1 MLIDSVSYYL
11 SMIEIYSVLTIL
23 LFVFPL
29 IMWRSYLRGKG
40 MVFRF
45 LFCII
50 TQTCYISNLVILLG
64 FFKIAS
70 RFTLILGLAAEY
82 AIVRWKTNWREAGVD
97 KTERF
102 SFKRAVKVLKPSRAV
117 SWLKHKWFEASM
129 RFSNYKKW
137 SAWKWLCDNSLLLL
151 ALAAAV
157 VYNTLFLNHSL
168 LTDGHSYQA
177 SDIPV
182 HLKWVYELMHGNLFS
197 DGIYPFY
204 MHSMIYAVTTL
215 SGIHLREVTLYYGS
229 YQTII
234 LILSIYCL
242 SKRLFCNKYLALM
255 PVMLFS
261 VLLNQTRYVASLPQ
275 ECGMFATMCIAYF
288 MLNYVQSEREHHV
301 VPSDLATNGK
311 GFFRVGQYLMR
322 YHINIDAMLIMLSV
336 ALVIGYHFYTAI
348 AAILLVFGFALT
360 YFIRFLKKKNWV
372 PLLAAGIA
380 GAFIAIAPFALGL
393 ATGMEFQGSMAWATS
408 LIQGENNT
416 SSYAPDVSV
425 GDESDMQI
433 GEESLGPMGDESTI
447 QSESVP
453 PTVTSDVEEK
463 PKLSLSELI
472 SQLIL
477 NAEPFMFGE
486 YSARLGLVCIAASFS
501 LLLLSLIVKSFREIS
516 LGYIAVGLYILL
528 MMVFI
533 SPWLFG
539 LPEIIQASRGGVF
552 IQPFSVILYVVPL
565 DIVFRLFGLIR
576 IKGIRAATSVLSVAV
591 TAVLCLLLIN
601 GGHLHNYLLT
611 GTYYNENDY
620 VCRKIRETFP
630 KKSYTIVS
638 PTDDYYAVVDEGFH
652 TELSKLMY
660 MIDGGEKEFT
670 IPSEYVFFI
679 VEKKTYSDAMNV
691 SAYVSPKFAAED
703 MIYTASIQD
712 YQYRR
717 LQIESKAYYWGRA
730 MLKTYPNNFTVYFED
745 DVVVV
750 YMLRQNTYYPFSL
763 RINYKSSLPD
773 IGLEQE
779 LALANGE

>member
-82 AIVRWKTNWREAGVD
+82 AIVRWKTNWREASVD

-102 SFKRAVKVLKPSRAV
+102 SFKRAVKGLKPSRAV
-117 SWLKHKWFEASM
+117 SWLKHKWFEASR

-157 VYNTLFLNHSL
+157 VYNTLFLNHSI
-168 LTDGHSYQA
+168 LTYGHSYQF

-215 SGIHLREVTLYYGS
+215 SGIHLREVSLYYGV
-229 YQTII
+229 YQAIM
-234 LILSIYCL
+234 LILCSYCL
-242 SKRLFCNKYLALM
+242 SKKLFCNKYLALM

-261 VLLNQTRYVASLPQ
+261 VLMNQTRYVASLPQ

-288 MLNYVQSEREHHV
+288 MLNFVQSTREHHIV
-301 VPSDLATNGK
+301 TADLGTKRK
-311 GFFRVGQYLMR
+311 GLFRVSQYLMR
-322 YHINIDAMLIMLSV
+322 YHINIDAILIMLSV

-348 AAILLVFGFALT
+348 AAIILIFGFALT
-360 YFIRFLKKKNWV
+360 YFVRFLKKENWV
-372 PLLAAGIA
+372 PMLAVGIA
-380 GAFIAIAPFALGL
+380 GAIIAVTPFAAGL
-393 ATGMEFQGSMAWATS
+393 ATGMKFQGSMAWATS
-408 LIQGENNT
+408 LIIGEKCETGDT
-416 SSYAPDVSV
+416 SEESIGQAV
-425 GDESDMQI
+425 DESAC
-433 GEESLGPMGDESTI
+433 
-447 QSESVP
+447 QSEGEVGQSGNAQSRII
-453 PTVTSDVEEK
+453 SDEGNEK
-463 PKLSLSELI
+463 PKMSLHELL
-472 SQLIL
+472 SQLIY
-477 NAEPFMFGE
+477 NTEHYMFGE
-486 YSARLGLVCIAASFS
+486 HSALLGLLCIAASFA
-501 LLLLSLIVKSFREIS
+501 LLLLSLIVKKFREIS
-516 LGYIAVGLYILL
+516 LGYVTVGLYILL
-528 MMVFI
+528 MMIFA

-539 LPEIIQASRGGVF
+539 LPEIIQASRSGVF
-552 IQPFSVILYVVPL
+552 IQPFLFILYVIPI
-565 DIVFRLFGLIR
+565 DIVFRLFGLI
-576 IKGIRAATSVLSVAV
+576 KIRGVRVTVSVLSV
-591 TAVLCLLLIN
+591 TATTVLCVLLIR
-601 GGHLHNYLLT
+601 GGHLHNYMLT
-611 GTYYNENDY
+611 GSYYNENEY
-620 VCRKIRETFP
+620 VLKNIRETFP
-630 KKSYTIVS
+630 EKSFTIVS
-638 PTDDYYAVVDEGFH
+638 PTDDYYAVVDEGYH
-652 TELSKLMY
+652 TELSELMY
-660 MIDGGEKEFT
+660 MIDGGKKEFT
-670 IPSEYVFFI
+670 IPSEYTFFI
-679 VEKKTYSDAMNV
+679 VEKI
-691 SAYVSPKFAAED
+691 AYNETAHESPYVNPKLAAEE

-712 YQYRR
+712 YQQRR

-763 RINYKSSLPD
+763 RIDYKSSLPD